1 MSPNRTVEVIPL
13 GEPAHHDRIVGTE
26 ARSKAGTE
34 ARSKAGSGP
43 EPGHGRRFVNGA
55 WVRPPRRSMPTAH
68 HSKTSLLSANEER
81 SLAERIK
88 AGDADAAQSLITAN
102 LGLVLRSV
110 RYYKHCGVPLDDLI
124 QEGSLGLVR
133 AARHFDPSTH
143 TARFAT
149 YATYWIRCF
158 IVRALASHGSLV
170 QLPEESHILRLRYRR
185 AVRELRTRNATT
197 TGEND
202 ANSTSLDEIASYLGV
217 TPRRLMRD
225 RLTQNEQNIY
235 LRLGDLMLADEPAP
249 AEDLVINEDR
259 ALVHAA
265 LQRLS
270 PFEAWVICERFG
282 LSEPTSDRLIRGT
295 AREREPAHESSQV
308 EPPSGSLAEKGD
320 LGSRSS
326 DSYFQRSYIEMG
338 EDCGLSVHRLRQVE
352 KTALDKLRA
361 FLGRGKAGLT

>member
-1 MSPNRTVEVIPL
+1 M
-13 GEPAHHDRIVGTE
+13 
-26 ARSKAGTE
+26 
-34 ARSKAGSGP
+34 
-43 EPGHGRRFVNGA
+43 
-55 WVRPPRRSMPTAH
+55 
-68 HSKTSLLSANEER
+68 
-81 SLAERIK
+81 
-88 AGDADAAQSLITAN
+88 
-102 LGLVLRSV
+102 
-110 RYYKHCGVPLDDLI
+110 DDLI
-124 QEGSLGLVR
+124 QEGNLGLIR

-143 TARFAT
+143 AARFAT

-185 AVRELRTRNATT
+185 AVRELQRQNPTASS
-197 TGEND
+197 ENG
-202 ANSTSLDEIASYLGV
+202 ANSPSLDEIAGYLGV
-217 TPRRLMRD
+217 TPRRLMRA

-249 AEDLVINEDR
+249 AEDLVMNEDR

-282 LSEPTSDRLIRGT
+282 LGPPTSDRRTRGT
-295 AREREPAHESSQV
+295 ARDRDPASERTQMA
-308 EPPSGSLAEKGD
+308 PPSGSVGD
-320 LGSRSS
+320 QRDDGSRPS

-338 EDCGLSVHRLRQVE
+338 EDCGLSVHRIRQVE

-361 FLGRGKAGLT
+361 FLGQRIVERT

>member
-1 MSPNRTVEVIPL
+1 MSPNRTLEIMTV
-13 GEPAHHDRIVGTE
+13 GEPSHHDRIVGTE
-26 ARSKAGTE
+26 ARSKAD
-34 ARSKAGSGP
+34 SGP
-43 EPGHGRRFVNGA
+43 EPGHGRRFVSGA
-55 WVRPPRRSMPTAH
+55 WVRPPRRSRATAH
-68 HSKTSLLSANEER
+68 HSKTDRLSANEER

-88 AGDADAAQSLITAN
+88 AGDADAAQKLITAN

-110 RYYKHCGVPLDDLI
+110 RFYKQCGVPLDDLV
-124 QEGSLGLVR
+124 QEGNLGLIR

-170 QLPEESHILRLRYRR
+170 HLPEESHILRLRYRR
-185 AVRELRTRNATT
+185 AVGELRARGATAS
-197 TGEND
+197 GENG
-202 ANSTSLDEIASYLGV
+202 ANSPSLDEIARYLGV
-217 TPRRLMRD
+217 TPRRLKRA
-225 RLTQNEQNIY
+225 RLTQSEQSIY
-235 LRLGDLMLADEPAP
+235 LRLGDLMVADEPAP

-282 LSEPTSDRLIRGT
+282 LGEPTSGRRTRGT
-295 AREREPAHESSQV
+295 AREHDPAHESSQAAT
-308 EPPSGSLAEKGD
+308 PSDSVAEKRD
-320 LGSRSS
+320 HGSRPN

-338 EDCGLSVHRLRQVE
+338 EDCGLSVHRIRQVE

-361 FLGRGKAGLT
+361 FLGQRIAEPT

>member
-1 MSPNRTVEVIPL
+1 
-13 GEPAHHDRIVGTE
+13 
-26 ARSKAGTE
+26 
-34 ARSKAGSGP
+34 
-43 EPGHGRRFVNGA
+43 
-55 WVRPPRRSMPTAH
+55 
-68 HSKTSLLSANEER
+68 
-81 SLAERIK
+81 
-88 AGDADAAQSLITAN
+88 LI
-102 LGLVLRSV
+102 
-110 RYYKHCGVPLDDLI
+110 
-124 QEGSLGLVR
+124 R

-185 AVRELRTRNATT
+185 AVGELRTRGATT
-197 TGEND
+197 GGENG
-202 ANSTSLDEIASYLGV
+202 ANSPSLDEIAKYLGV
-217 TPRRLMRD
+217 TPRRLKRA
-225 RLTQNEQNIY
+225 RLTQSEQSIY

-282 LSEPTSDRLIRGT
+282 LGEPTSDRRTRGT
-295 AREREPAHESSQV
+295 AQARDPAHESSQV
-308 EPPSGSLAEKGD
+308 ASASGSVADKRD
-320 LGSRSS
+320 HGSRPS
-326 DSYFQRSYIEMG
+326 DCYFQRSYIEMG
-338 EDCGLSVHRLRQVE
+338 EDCGLSVHRIRQVE

-361 FLGRGKAGLT
+361 FLGQRTAERT